1 MEGTMNNNTYY
12 KNQLEELKGK
22 TIAIVYIFEGED
34 APGFNHYWV
43 WKSDI
48 ISGWLNAV
56 QELECVPFILDVR
69 TFVQKAMNHTL
80 PHIDFVVNLNCGSYD
95 LSSMSLVPSTCSFLS
110 IPCIPCNAA
119 AIILSENKKV
129 SNLLAI
135 ADGLPLPPALD
146 APSENGIYRPL
157 NLGNSIG
164 VKKGICEDITRDG
177 TYQEFIPG
185 YDITIPMVYNPL
197 LDELDLL
204 PPLLYLPDS
213 RNPNWIYDETEK
225 EKDYRAYMLPISKID
240 NSTKQALI
248 HFAHIFP
255 IQTFGRI
262 DARIKCNEARLSEAI
277 LQQPLSLNNFYFIE
291 MNSMPT
297 IEKEDSFETAFQTAY
312 EDENHSMHLCIKIY
326 KESIKTPSLN
336 GFLLSCSMIAF
347 SKAKFQNQ
355 KDYIHTAK

>member
-1 MEGTMNNNTYY
+1 MNNNTYY

-135 ADGLPLPPALD
+135 AD
-146 APSENGIYRPL
+146 
-157 NLGNSIG
+157 
-164 VKKGICEDITRDG
+164 
-177 TYQEFIPG
+177 
-185 YDITIPMVYNPL
+185 
-197 LDELDLL
+197 
-204 PPLLYLPDS
+204 
-213 RNPNWIYDETEK
+213 
-225 EKDYRAYMLPISKID
+225 
-240 NSTKQALI
+240 
-248 HFAHIFP
+248 
-255 IQTFGRI
+255 
-262 DARIKCNEARLSEAI
+262 
-277 LQQPLSLNNFYFIE
+277 
-291 MNSMPT
+291 
-297 IEKEDSFETAFQTAY
+297 
-312 EDENHSMHLCIKIY
+312 
-326 KESIKTPSLN
+326 
-336 GFLLSCSMIAF
+336 
-347 SKAKFQNQ
+347 
-355 KDYIHTAK
+355 